1 MLISLFVI
9 LLGHLLLSLD
19 SDNREAKENETKHD
33 THKELID
40 MLYPV
45 WLYRALSSHHQC
57 LNNLLTNRNQ
67 PLSNVEGMW
76 LSNPRSYCCA

>member
-19 SDNREAKENETKHD
+19 SDNREEKENETKHE

-45 WLYRALSSHHQC
+45 WLYTTLSLHHQC

-76 LSNPRSYCCA
+76 LSNT